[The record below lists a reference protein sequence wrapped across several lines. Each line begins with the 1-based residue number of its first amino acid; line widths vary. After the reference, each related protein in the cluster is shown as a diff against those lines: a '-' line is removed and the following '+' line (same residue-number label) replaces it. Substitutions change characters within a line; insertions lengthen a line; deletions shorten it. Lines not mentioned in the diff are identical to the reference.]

1 MDPLTPE
8 ASALAPRMHDI
19 GGEVS
24 TASTIEMS
32 AVEKLKSDIDILLM
46 IRQRLQRSLFIAIR
60 GVQADFED
68 GMLYFRGTLPT
79 FYTKQVLLSLA
90 EDLGE
95 FGVEKVVDETVVMKH

>member
-8 ASALAPRMHDI
+8 ASSLASSMNDVP
-19 GGEVS
+19 GEV
-24 TASTIEMS
+24 TAASPIEMT
-32 AVEKLKSDIDILLM
+32 AAEKLKRDILLM
-46 IRQRLQRSLFIAIR
+46 IRQRLQRSVYIAIR
-60 GVQADFED
+60 GVETDFED
-68 GMLYFRGTLPT
+68 GMLYFRGTMPT

>member
-8 ASALAPRMHDI
+8 ASSLASSMNDVS
-19 GGEVS
+19 GEV
-24 TASTIEMS
+24 TAASPIEMTD
-32 AVEKLKSDIDILLM
+32 AEKLKRDILLM
-46 IRQRLQRSLFIAIR
+46 IRQRLQRSVYIAIR
-60 GVQADFED
+60 GVETDFED
-68 GMLYFRGTLPT
+68 GMLYFRGTMPT

>member
-8 ASALAPRMHDI
+8 ASALAPGMHDI
-19 GGEVS
+19 GGEVT

-32 AVEKLKSDIDILLM
+32 AAEKLKRDILLM
-46 IRQRLQRSLFIAIR
+46 IRQRLQRSVYIAIR
-60 GVQADFED
+60 GVETDFED
-68 GMLYFRGTLPT
+68 GMLYFRGTMPT

>member
-8 ASALAPRMHDI
+8 ASTLAPGMHEIRGD
-19 GGEVS
+19 VAP
-24 TASTIEMS
+24 ASTVEMS
-32 AVEKLKSDIDILLM
+32 AAEKTKRELLLM
-46 IRQRLQRSLFIAIR
+46 IRERLQRSVYIAIR

-68 GMLYFRGTLPT
+68 GMLYFRGTMPT

-95 FGVEKVVDETVVMKH
+95 FGVEKIVDETVVMKH

>member
-1 MDPLTPE
+1 MNPLTPE
-8 ASALAPRMHDI
+8 ASALAPSMHDI
-19 GGEVS
+19 AGEVT

-32 AVEKLKSDIDILLM
+32 AADRRKIEILLM
-46 IRQRLQRSLFIAIR
+46 IRQRLQRSVYIAIR
-60 GVQADFED
+60 GVQTEFKD